1 METDHDNINQALE
14 TLPNGFARHQLVLD
28 DQNNPADYIFLEV
41 NAAFE
46 EMTGLKRENILGRKV
61 TEVLPGIEKDDFD
74 WIGVYGKVATGG
86 NSLNFEQYSEP
97 LQRWYEVQ
105 IYSDEPGFFT
115 TVFNEITARKEELA
129 SMKGLLELTEELFN
143 TDLATFDYQ
152 SAADNLLKLSGAK
165 FAAINTYEDDRTKT
179 VTRAISGIPSMI
191 ESASKLLGFEIAG
204 QAWEIIPER
213 LRKIEG
219 GKLVRFSSFYE
230 TAMGALNK
238 TTSTALHKLTGIG
251 DIYVL
256 ELAYGGRETTG
267 DIIFFM
273 PKGKGIH
280 NREVIELYAGQL
292 GAVLGR
298 LRAEEKLLKNE
309 KRLSMAQVN
318 ARAGYWEYDL
328 KEERL
333 YWSKECEA
341 LFGLEEKEFE
351 GTFDAFLKRIHPEDK
366 EYVLAMNQPITESK
380 KGIPLEY
387 EHRVIKK
394 DGTVIWVRE
403 TADTV
408 YEKTGEAAFVTGFV
422 MDFTEQKNQAE
433 QIARLAR
440 EQDIL
445 LNNIDAQVW
454 YLTDV
459 QTYGAVNEGHA
470 AFFGVEV
477 SDLAHKT
484 LWERMPSEEE
494 VKTCI
499 DGNKQVFSDKKSIK
513 TEEYVAN
520 GQGEKRLLAI
530 TKTPMLDQED
540 KVKHVVCS
548 AVDITEQKEM
558 EQELAHSEERF
569 QKMLS
574 LVPDMISIHDP
585 DMNIVY
591 SNWNGFGDVP
601 EEKRILNTKCYYTY
615 RGLDQVC
622 PDCQAVEVLKT
633 KKAIQK
639 EVELPGGTWVDLR
652 VMPVLGEHGS
662 VELFVE
668 WVRDITDRKQ
678 VEQEIIA
685 QQKLLEGVMDNISDV
700 LAIQDP
706 DHRIERYNRSG
717 YELLGMTVEEVKGK
731 KCFELIGRDRECEE
745 CATRIAIQSGKMEQL
760 EKYVPELGVYLDC
773 RSNPIIDENG
783 NVVRIVEQLR
793 DITGQKEKEKQL
805 RESEARL
812 DALISQ
818 TPAVIYSY
826 KLTGEMPQITYVNQN
841 VKTLLGFEPEEFID
855 NFELFKE
862 CIHPEDAE
870 GLFNSIPKLV
880 EKGRITLD
888 EYRFKDKQ
896 GNYHWLHD
904 EQQLIVQDDGSMEV
918 IGAWWDVTERKE
930 SEEALSERLAFEKMV
945 SQVSAIFINQPPE
958 EIDRGLN
965 EALKVAGQFFGAD
978 RSYLYA
984 FSEDSKT
991 YSITHIWCAP
1001 GIKSNYEKDQN
1012 RQVRLQSCWAG
1023 ELLKGNTVI
1032 INDVESMPPG
1042 QEEDK
1047 KDFLSEEIKSLLSIP
1062 LAGGGKVFGC
1072 FGLDHVNQKHLW
1084 AEDQVNL
1091 LQVVAELFAGA
1102 LARHKN
1108 EETIRRLSFHD
1119 QLTGLYNRRY
1129 FENELERLDN
1139 SREHPVAVISAD
1151 LDGLKLVN
1159 DTLGHSEGDRYL
1171 QAGADLLKN
1180 TLRESDILARVG
1192 GDEFALLLART
1203 GKAEAE
1209 QVMNRIRR
1217 QVDSYNQ
1224 EQKNLPLSI
1233 SLGLAVSEN
1242 PDYSL
1247 EEIFRMADNNMYTEK
1262 LEQSKKARAGI
1273 VSSLLASLFKRDSLE
1288 EGERVQVQELSI
1300 RLGLALKL
1308 EESRMADLE
1317 LLTQVY
1323 DLGKVGLPDNLLHQ
1337 SILEN
1342 TGELTEAEREAIY
1355 RHPETGYRIAQASPD
1370 LAGVAELILR
1380 HHENY
1385 DGSGYPLGLK
1395 GEKVPVECR
1404 ILAIAIA
1411 YSAMTHPRSYAEILS
1426 HEEAL
1431 AELQRCAGSQFDP
1444 ELVEVFTD
1452 MMSGEM

>member
-14 TLPNGFARHQLVLD
+14 TLPNGFARHQVVLD

-74 WIGVYGKVATGG
+74 WIGVYGKVATEG

-152 SAADNLLKLSGAK
+152 SAAGNLLKLSGAK

-179 VTRAISGIPSMI
+179 VIRAISGIPSMI
-191 ESASKLLGFEIAG
+191 ESASKLLGFKIAG

-219 GKLVRFSSFYE
+219 GKLVRFNSLYE

-328 KEERL
+328 KKERL

-341 LFGLEEKEFE
+341 LFGLEEGEFE

-387 EHRVIKK
+387 EHRIIKK
-394 DGTVIWVRE
+394 DGTVIWIRE

-408 YEKTGEAAFVTGFV
+408 YDKTSEAAFITGFV
-422 MDFTEQKNQAE
+422 MDITERKKAEIMLQESEAHLNQFFSQSLTGFFFMMLDEPVTWDETTDKEKALDYIFHHQRMTKVNQAM
-433 QIARLAR
+433 
-440 EQDIL
+440 
-445 LNNIDAQVW
+445 LNQ
-454 YLTDV
+454 
-459 QTYGAVNEGHA
+459 YGATEEDFIGKIPYELFKHDLEHGRHIWRGLFEQGRWQVETNERRMDGTPIIIDGDYICLYDGEGRITGH
-470 AFFGVEV
+470 FGV
-477 SDLAHKT
+477 
-484 LWERMPSEEE
+484 
-494 VKTCI
+494 
-499 DGNKQVFSDKKSIK
+499 Q
-513 TEEYVAN
+513 
-520 GQGEKRLLAI
+520 
-530 TKTPMLDQED
+530 
-540 KVKHVVCS
+540 
-548 AVDITEQKEM
+548 VDITE
-558 EQELAHSEERF
+558 
-569 QKMLS
+569 
-574 LVPDMISIHDP
+574 
-585 DMNIVY
+585 
-591 SNWNGFGDVP
+591 
-601 EEKRILNTKCYYTY
+601 
-615 RGLDQVC
+615 
-622 PDCQAVEVLKT
+622 
-633 KKAIQK
+633 
-639 EVELPGGTWVDLR
+639 
-652 VMPVLGEHGS
+652 
-662 VELFVE
+662 
-668 WVRDITDRKQ
+668 
-678 VEQEIIA
+678 
-685 QQKLLEGVMDNISDV
+685 
-700 LAIQDP
+700 
-706 DHRIERYNRSG
+706 
-717 YELLGMTVEEVKGK
+717 
-731 KCFELIGRDRECEE
+731 
-745 CATRIAIQSGKMEQL
+745 
-760 EKYVPELGVYLDC
+760 
-773 RSNPIIDENG
+773 
-783 NVVRIVEQLR
+783 
-793 DITGQKEKEKQL
+793 QKEKEKQL

-862 CIHPEDAE
+862 CIHPKDAE
-870 GLFNSIPKLV
+870 RLFNSIPKLI
-880 EKGRITLD
+880 EEGRITQD

-904 EQQLIVQDDGSMEV
+904 EQQLITQDDGSMEV
-918 IGAWWDVTERKE
+918 IGAWWDVTERKKVEEDLFMQKERLSNIVEGANVATWEWNVQTGEHIVNERWAEMIGYKLEEIHAGSIE
-930 SEEALSERLAFEKMV
+930 SWHKYTHPLDLEMSNNEMEKLFKGEVNFYNVENRRKHKNGQWIWVNDRGKVISWTDDGKPLWVFGTLTDITGRKEAEEALSERLAFEKMV
-945 SQVSAIFINQPPE
+945 SQISTIFINQPPE
-958 EIDRGLN
+958 ELDRGLN
-965 EALKVAGQFFGAD
+965 EALKAAGQFFGAD

-984 FSEDSKT
+984 FSEDGKT
-991 YSITHIWCAP
+991 YSVTHTWCAP
-1001 GIKSNYEKDQN
+1001 GIASNYEKDQN

-1023 ELLKGNTVI
+1023 ELLEGNTVI

-1072 FGLDHVNQKHLW
+1072 FGLNHVNQKHTW

-1108 EETIRRLSFHD
+1108 EKTIRRLSFHD

-1129 FENELERLDN
+1129 FENELERLDS
-1139 SREHPVAVISAD
+1139 SREHPVTVISAD
-1151 LDGLKLVN
+1151 LDGLKLIN

-1192 GDEFALLLART
+1192 GDEFALLLPRT
-1203 GKAEAE
+1203 GKVEAE
-1209 QVMNRIRR
+1209 LLTNRMRR
-1217 QVDSYNQ
+1217 QIDNYNL

-1247 EEIFRMADNNMYTEK
+1247 EEVFRMADNNMYTEK
-1262 LEQSKKARAGI
+1262 LEQGKKARTEI
-1273 VSSLLASLFKRDSLE
+1273 VSSLLASLFKRDNLA
-1288 EGERVQVQELSI
+1288 EGERAQVQELAI

-1317 LLTQVY
+1317 LLAQVY
-1323 DLGKVGLPDNLLHQ
+1323 DLGKVSLPDNLLHQ

-1342 TGELTEAEREAIY
+1342 TEELTEAEREAIH
-1355 RHPETGYRIAQASPD
+1355 RHPETGYRIALASPD

-1395 GEKVPVECR
+1395 GEKVPIECR

-1411 YSAMTHPRSYAEILS
+1411 YSAMTHPRPYAETLS
-1426 HEEAL
+1426 HAEAL
-1431 AELQRCAGSQFDP
+1431 AELKRCSGSQFDP
-1444 ELVEVFTD
+1444 QLVEIFNELIEKNLK
-1452 MMSGEM
+1452 S